1 MVWAGQGWVLCL
13 EVYRAALLLGMAGI
27 QEDVRAW
34 WEGWE
39 GRCAWINIGAW
50 VALGECVHLGGSTGG
65 VRRF

>member
-1 MVWAGQGWVLCL
+1 MVWAGQAWVLCL

-50 VALGECVHLGGSTGG
+50 VSVGECVHLGGKTGG